1 MGFFQNDFICS
12 IFENN
17 FRSNSVIKPYSFIS
31 KKNLAVIQISLFIV
45 GLIGLWLGTKWVVKS
60 ALDIAQRFNLSHAF
74 VGLAIL
80 AVGTDLPEVFITFKA
95 SFLQLKGIESSGII
109 TGNAIGSSIS
119 QISIILGIAGL
130 FMNFAIEKKELF
142 RDGIALLGSI
152 ILLFIVGYDGEVTRV
167 EGLILLL
174 AYVIYYIVL
183 LKSNSNAPSNNEEQE
198 QLSIIKLATYLV
210 IGFVVLIFSS
220 HLVVE
225 NALFFAKKW
234 GLEQSFVG
242 IVLIGLGTSLPELAV
257 SIGAAIKKS
266 AGISVGNVIGSNIF
280 DTIIP
285 VGIGGTISEISMESG
300 LLKFD
305 LPVLF
310 VITSLVVVF
319 LATKKGIS
327 KREAIILIALYLLY
341 VLAKIFIF

>member
-1 MGFFQNDFICS
+1 MS
-12 IFENN
+12 
-17 FRSNSVIKPYSFIS
+17 
-31 KKNLAVIQISLFIV
+31 QISLFIV

-60 ALDIAQRFNLSHAF
+60 ALGIAERFNLSHVF

-80 AVGTDLPEVFITFKA
+80 AVGTDLPEVFVTLKA

-119 QISIILGIAGL
+119 QISIILGVAGL
-130 FMNFAIEKKELF
+130 FMNFTIEKKELF
-142 RDGIALLGSI
+142 RDGVALIGSI
-152 ILLFIVGYDGEVTRV
+152 ILLFIVGYDGEISRI
-167 EGLILLL
+167 EGLILLF
-174 AYVIYYIVL
+174 AYMVYYFIL
-183 LKSNSNAPSNNEEQE
+183 LKSSGNTSNSSKEQE
-198 QLSIIKLATYLV
+198 HLSVLKIAAYLV
-210 IGFVVLIFSS
+210 IGFVVLIFAS

-225 NALFFAKKW
+225 TALFFAKEW
-234 GLEQSFVG
+234 GVEQSFVG

-257 SIGAAIKKS
+257 SVGAAIKKS
-266 AGISVGNVIGSNIF
+266 SGISVGNIIGSNIF

-285 VGIGGTISEISMESG
+285 IGIGGSISKISMESG

-310 VITSLVVVF
+310 AITLLVLLF

-327 KREAIILIALYLLY
+327 KVEAIILIALYLLY